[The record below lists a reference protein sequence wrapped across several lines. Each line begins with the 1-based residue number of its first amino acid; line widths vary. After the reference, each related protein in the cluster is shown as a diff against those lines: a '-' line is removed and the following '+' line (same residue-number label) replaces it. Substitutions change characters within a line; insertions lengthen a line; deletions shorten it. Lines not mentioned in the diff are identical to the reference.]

1 MDCDRVSLRVIC
13 ALLVGGIRGV
23 MEMDLVSLKSCELEK
38 LRDNVPLDMVT
49 MHEEVRVLERAW
61 EVDLVPAVAV
71 AVNEYVAVNE

>member
-23 MEMDLVSLKSCELEK
+23 IERDIVSLRSRVLER
-38 LRDNVPLDMVT
+38 LRDNVALDMVT

-61 EVDLVPAVAV
+61 EVDLVPPVAV